1 MFLVKKISVVIVV
14 LICFLACSQESFI
27 KLQKKAQEQENDGSK
42 RPSYVDSDYEVFSE
56 TIFLQNMVYQP
67 IEERNAFFQLTKDG
81 DDSFN
86 PETSVILLN
95 EPSDNNEKNPPL
107 YQNDP
112 NNNANNEKN
121 PPLYQNDPNNNANN
135 EKNPPLYQND
145 PNNNANNEKSP
156 FLYKPKRK
164 AKNPKLIEYSQQ
176 DFYPL
181 KNGDIMMSKEGDQWL
196 IEIKS
201 KALKRFLKD
210 QNDKDRQIQTFT
222 FNDTKTQIAQFKGKI
237 SSYVYTTNDSDLSL
251 RPFYESF
258 LLEKKSD
265 DLYMVDKALDAIEV
279 SKCQMV
285 LKKHSTDK
293 LDSQHKAISID
304 LDFKKERFKSDTE
317 LFLECQS

>member
-1 MFLVKKISVVIVV
+1 MFLVKKIGVVVVV
-14 LICFLACSQESFI
+14 LIGFLACSQERFI
-27 KLQKKAQEQENDGSK
+27 QLQKKAQEQENDGSK

-56 TIFLQNMVYQP
+56 TIFLQNMVHQP
-67 IEERNAFFQLTKDG
+67 IKERDAFAQLTKDG

-95 EPSDNNEKNPPL
+95 ELSDSDTKNQPLNQNESNNSAASNDTKN
-107 YQNDP
+107 
-112 NNNANNEKN
+112 
-121 PPLYQNDPNNNANN
+121 
-135 EKNPPLYQND
+135 
-145 PNNNANNEKSP
+145 P

-164 AKNPKLIEYSQQ
+164 TKDPKLIEYSQQ
-176 DFYPL
+176 NFYPL
-181 KNGDIMMSKEGDQWL
+181 KDGDIMMSKEGDQWL

-237 SSYVYTTNDSDLSL
+237 SSYVYTTNNSNLSL

-265 DLYMVDKALDAIEV
+265 DLYTIGAIGDKALDAIEIQ
-279 SKCQMV
+279 KCQMV

>member
-1 MFLVKKISVVIVV
+1 MI
-14 LICFLACSQESFI
+14 LICFLACSQERFI
-27 KLQKKAQEQENDGSK
+27 QLQKKAQEQENDGSK
-42 RPSYVDSDYEVFSE
+42 RPSYVDSDHEVFSE

-67 IEERNAFFQLTKDG
+67 TNERNAFFQLTKDE
-81 DDSFN
+81 DNSFN

-107 YQNDP
+107 YQNES
-112 NNNANNEKN
+112 NTNTANNDTKN
-121 PPLYQNDPNNNANN
+121 L
-135 EKNPPLYQND
+135 
-145 PNNNANNEKSP
+145 

-164 AKNPKLIEYSQQ
+164 TKNPKLIEYSQQ
-176 DFYPL
+176 NFYPL
-181 KNGDIMMSKEGDQWL
+181 KDGDIVMSKEGDQWL

-265 DLYMVDKALDAIEV
+265 DFYTIGDKALDTIEI

-317 LFLECQS
+317 LFLECLKGS

>member
-1 MFLVKKISVVIVV
+1 MFLVKKISVVIMI
-14 LICFLACSQESFI
+14 LICFLACSQERFI
-27 KLQKKAQEQENDGSK
+27 QLQKKAQEQENDGSQ

-67 IEERNAFFQLTKDG
+67 TEERDSFAQLTKDG
-81 DDSFN
+81 NDSFN
-86 PETSVILLN
+86 SETSVILLN
-95 EPSDNNEKNPPL
+95 EPSDNDTKNPPL
-107 YQNDP
+107 NQNES
-112 NNNANNEKN
+112 NTNTANNDTKN
-121 PPLYQNDPNNNANN
+121 
-135 EKNPPLYQND
+135 
-145 PNNNANNEKSP
+145 P

-164 AKNPKLIEYSQQ
+164 TKNPKLIEYSQQ
-176 DFYPL
+176 NFYPL
-181 KNGDIMMSKEGDQWL
+181 KDGDIIMSKEGDQWL

-265 DLYMVDKALDAIEV
+265 DLYTIGDKALDAIEI

>member
-1 MFLVKKISVVIVV
+1 MFLVKKIGVVVVV
-14 LICFLACSQESFI
+14 LIGFLACSQERFI
-27 KLQKKAQEQENDGSK
+27 QLQKKAQEQENDGSK

-56 TIFLQNMVYQP
+56 TIFLQNMVHQP
-67 IEERNAFFQLTKDG
+67 IKERDAFAQLTKDE

-95 EPSDNNEKNPPL
+95 EPSDNDTKNPPL
-107 YQNDP
+107 NQNES
-112 NNNANNEKN
+112 NNNTANNDTKN
-121 PPLYQNDPNNNANN
+121 
-135 EKNPPLYQND
+135 
-145 PNNNANNEKSP
+145 P

-164 AKNPKLIEYSQQ
+164 TKDPKLIEYSQQ
-176 DFYPL
+176 NFYPL
-181 KNGDIMMSKEGDQWL
+181 KDGDIMMSKEGDQWL

-237 SSYVYTTNDSDLSL
+237 SSYVYTTNNSNLSL

-265 DLYMVDKALDAIEV
+265 DFYMIGAIGDKALDAIEIQ
-279 SKCQMV
+279 KCQMV

>member
-1 MFLVKKISVVIVV
+1 MFLVKKIGVVVVV
-14 LICFLACSQESFI
+14 LIGFLACSQERFI
-27 KLQKKAQEQENDGSK
+27 QLQKKAQEQENDGSK

-56 TIFLQNMVYQP
+56 TIFLKNMVHQP
-67 IEERNAFFQLTKDG
+67 IEKRDAFAQLTKDG

-86 PETSVILLN
+86 PETSVILLD
-95 EPSDNNEKNPPL
+95 EPSDNDTKNPPL
-107 YQNDP
+107 NQNES
-112 NNNANNEKN
+112 NNNA
-121 PPLYQNDPNNNANN
+121 ANN
-135 EKNPPLYQND
+135 DTKN
-145 PNNNANNEKSP
+145 P

-164 AKNPKLIEYSQQ
+164 TKDPKLIEYSQQ
-176 DFYPL
+176 NFYPL
-181 KNGDIMMSKEGDQWL
+181 KDGDIVMSKEGDQWL

-237 SSYVYTTNDSDLSL
+237 SSYVYTTNNSNLSL

-265 DLYMVDKALDAIEV
+265 DFYMIGAIGDKALDAIEIQ
-279 SKCQMV
+279 KCQMV

>member
-1 MFLVKKISVVIVV
+1 MFLVKKIGVVVVV
-14 LICFLACSQESFI
+14 LIGFLACSQERFI
-27 KLQKKAQEQENDGSK
+27 QLQKKAQEQENDGSK

-67 IEERNAFFQLTKDG
+67 TRERDAFVQPTEDG
-81 DDSFN
+81 DNSFN
-86 PETSVILLN
+86 PETSVILLD
-95 EPSDNNEKNPPL
+95 EPSDNDTKNPPL
-107 YQNDP
+107 NQNES
-112 NNNANNEKN
+112 NNNTANNDIKN
-121 PPLYQNDPNNNANN
+121 
-135 EKNPPLYQND
+135 
-145 PNNNANNEKSP
+145 P

-164 AKNPKLIEYSQQ
+164 TKDPKLIEYSQQ
-176 DFYPL
+176 NFYPL
-181 KNGDIMMSKEGDQWL
+181 KDGDIMMSKEGDQWL

-210 QNDKDRQIQTFT
+210 QNNKDRQIQTFT

-237 SSYVYTTNDSDLSL
+237 SSYVYTTNNSNLSL

-265 DLYMVDKALDAIEV
+265 DLYMIGAIGDKALDVIEIQ
-279 SKCQMV
+279 KCQMV

>member
-1 MFLVKKISVVIVV
+1 MFLVKKIGVVVVV
-14 LICFLACSQESFI
+14 LIGFLACSQERFI
-27 KLQKKAQEQENDGSK
+27 QLQKKAQEQENDGSK

-56 TIFLQNMVYQP
+56 TIFLQNMVHQP
-67 IEERNAFFQLTKDG
+67 IKERDAFAQLTKDG

-86 PETSVILLN
+86 SETSVILLN
-95 EPSDNNEKNPPL
+95 EPSDNDTKNPPL
-107 YQNDP
+107 NQNES
-112 NNNANNEKN
+112 NNNA
-121 PPLYQNDPNNNANN
+121 ANN
-135 EKNPPLYQND
+135 DTKN
-145 PNNNANNEKSP
+145 P

-164 AKNPKLIEYSQQ
+164 TKDPKLIEYSQQ
-176 DFYPL
+176 NFYPL
-181 KNGDIMMSKEGDQWL
+181 KDGDIMMSKEGDQWL

-237 SSYVYTTNDSDLSL
+237 SSYVYTTNNSDLSL

-265 DLYMVDKALDAIEV
+265 DFYMIGAIGDKALDAIEI

>member
-1 MFLVKKISVVIVV
+1 MI
-14 LICFLACSQESFI
+14 LICFLACSQERFI
-27 KLQKKAQEQENDGSK
+27 QLQKKAQEQENDGSK

-56 TIFLQNMVYQP
+56 TIFLQNMVHQP
-67 IEERNAFFQLTKDG
+67 TEERDSFAQLTKDG
-81 DDSFN
+81 NDSFS

-95 EPSDNNEKNPPL
+95 EPSDNDTKNPPL
-107 YQNDP
+107 YQNES
-112 NNNANNEKN
+112 NNNTANDDTKN
-121 PPLYQNDPNNNANN
+121 
-135 EKNPPLYQND
+135 
-145 PNNNANNEKSP
+145 P

-176 DFYPL
+176 NFYPL
-181 KNGDIMMSKEGDQWL
+181 KNGDIIMSKEGDQWL

-265 DLYMVDKALDAIEV
+265 DFYTIGAIGDKALDAIEI

>member
-1 MFLVKKISVVIVV
+1 MFLVKKIGVVIMI
-14 LICFLACSQESFI
+14 LICFLACSQERFI
-27 KLQKKAQEQENDGSK
+27 QLQKKAQEQENDGSK
-42 RPSYVDSDYEVFSE
+42 RPSYVDSDHEVFSE

-67 IEERNAFFQLTKDG
+67 IEERNAFFQLTKDE

-86 PETSVILLN
+86 HETSVILLN
-95 EPSDNNEKNPPL
+95 EPSDNNEKNPLSYP
-107 YQNDP
+107 NDP
-112 NNNANNEKN
+112 NNN
-121 PPLYQNDPNNNANN
+121 DNNANN
-135 EKNPPLYQND
+135 SQKN
-145 PNNNANNEKSP
+145 P

-164 AKNPKLIEYSQQ
+164 TKNPKLIEYSQQ

-196 IEIKS
+196 VEIQS

-265 DLYMVDKALDAIEV
+265 NVYTIENKALDTIEI

>member
-1 MFLVKKISVVIVV
+1 MFLVKKIGVVIMI
-14 LICFLACSQESFI
+14 LICFLACSQERFI

-67 IEERNAFFQLTKDG
+67 IEERNAFFQLTNDEDNDPK
-81 DDSFN
+81 
-86 PETSVILLN
+86 ETPLILLN

-107 YQNDP
+107 YPNDP
-112 NNNANNEKN
+112 HNNTANNDIKN
-121 PPLYQNDPNNNANN
+121 
-135 EKNPPLYQND
+135 
-145 PNNNANNEKSP
+145 P
-156 FLYKPKRK
+156 FLYKKRK

-181 KNGDIMMSKEGDQWL
+181 KNGDIIMSKEGDRWL

-265 DLYMVDKALDAIEV
+265 NVYTIENKALDTMEI

>member
-1 MFLVKKISVVIVV
+1 MV
-14 LICFLACSQESFI
+14 LIGFLACSQERFI
-27 KLQKKAQEQENDGSK
+27 QLQKKAQEQENDGSK

-56 TIFLQNMVYQP
+56 TIFLQNMVHQP
-67 IEERNAFFQLTKDG
+67 IKERDAFAQLTKDG

-86 PETSVILLN
+86 PETSVILLD
-95 EPSDNNEKNPPL
+95 EPSDNDTKNPPL
-107 YQNDP
+107 NQNES
-112 NNNANNEKN
+112 NNANT
-121 PPLYQNDPNNNANN
+121 ANN
-135 EKNPPLYQND
+135 DAKN
-145 PNNNANNEKSP
+145 P

-164 AKNPKLIEYSQQ
+164 TKDPKLIEYSQQ
-176 DFYPL
+176 NFYPL
-181 KNGDIMMSKEGDQWL
+181 KDGDIVMSKEGDQWL

-237 SSYVYTTNDSDLSL
+237 SSYVYTTNNSNLSL

-265 DLYMVDKALDAIEV
+265 DLYTIGGKALDAIEIQ
-279 SKCQMV
+279 KCQMV

>member
-1 MFLVKKISVVIVV
+1 MFLVKKIGVVIMI
-14 LICFLACSQESFI
+14 LICFLACSQERFI
-27 KLQKKAQEQENDGSK
+27 KLQKKAQEQENDGSQ
-42 RPSYVDSDYEVFSE
+42 RPSYVDSDHEVFSE

-67 IEERNAFFQLTKDG
+67 IEERNAFFQLTKDEY
-81 DDSFN
+81 DSFN

-95 EPSDNNEKNPPL
+95 EPSDNDTKNPPL
-107 YQNDP
+107 YPNES
-112 NNNANNEKN
+112 NNNTANDDTKN
-121 PPLYQNDPNNNANN
+121 
-135 EKNPPLYQND
+135 
-145 PNNNANNEKSP
+145 P

-164 AKNPKLIEYSQQ
+164 TKNPKLIEYSQQ
-176 DFYPL
+176 NFYPL
-181 KNGDIMMSKEGDQWL
+181 KNGDIIMSKEGDQWL
-196 IEIKS
+196 VEIKS
-201 KALKRFLKD
+201 KALKRFLKA

-237 SSYVYTTNDSDLSL
+237 SSYVYTTNNSDLSL

-265 DLYMVDKALDAIEV
+265 DLYTIGDKALDTIEV

-317 LFLECQS
+317 LFLECLKES

>member
-1 MFLVKKISVVIVV
+1 MFLVKKIGVVIMV
-14 LICFLACSQESFI
+14 LICFLACSQERFI
-27 KLQKKAQEQENDGSK
+27 QLQKKAQEQENDGSK
-42 RPSYVDSDYEVFSE
+42 RPSYVDSDHEVFSE
-56 TIFLQNMVYQP
+56 TIFLQNMVHQP
-67 IEERNAFFQLTKDG
+67 IKERDAFAQLTKDG

-86 PETSVILLN
+86 PETSVILLD
-95 EPSDNNEKNPPL
+95 EPSDNDTKNPPL
-107 YQNDP
+107 NQNES
-112 NNNANNEKN
+112 NNNTASNDTKN
-121 PPLYQNDPNNNANN
+121 
-135 EKNPPLYQND
+135 
-145 PNNNANNEKSP
+145 P

-164 AKNPKLIEYSQQ
+164 TKDPKLIEYSQQ
-176 DFYPL
+176 NFYPL
-181 KNGDIMMSKEGDQWL
+181 KDGDIMMSKEGDQWL

-210 QNDKDRQIQTFT
+210 QNNKDRQIQTFT

-237 SSYVYTTNDSDLSL
+237 SSYVYTTNNSDLSL

-265 DLYMVDKALDAIEV
+265 DLYTIGDKALDTIEV
-279 SKCQMV
+279 SKCQIV

>member
-1 MFLVKKISVVIVV
+1 MFLVKKIGVVVVV
-14 LICFLACSQESFI
+14 LIGFLACSQERFI
-27 KLQKKAQEQENDGSK
+27 QLQKKAQEQENDGSK

-56 TIFLQNMVYQP
+56 TIFLKNMVHHP
-67 IEERNAFFQLTKDG
+67 IKERDAFAQLTKDE

-86 PETSVILLN
+86 PETSVILLD
-95 EPSDNNEKNPPL
+95 EPSDNDTKNPPL
-107 YQNDP
+107 NQNES
-112 NNNANNEKN
+112 NNNTASNDVKN
-121 PPLYQNDPNNNANN
+121 
-135 EKNPPLYQND
+135 
-145 PNNNANNEKSP
+145 P

-164 AKNPKLIEYSQQ
+164 TKDPKLIEYSQQ
-176 DFYPL
+176 NFYPL
-181 KNGDIMMSKEGDQWL
+181 KDGDIIMSKEGDQWL
-196 IEIKS
+196 IKIKS

-237 SSYVYTTNDSDLSL
+237 SSYVYTTNNSDLSL

-258 LLEKKSD
+258 PLEKKSD
-265 DLYMVDKALDAIEV
+265 DFYTIGAIGDKTLDAIEIQ
-279 SKCQMV
+279 KCQMV

-304 LDFKKERFKSDTE
+304 LDFKKERFKSDTG

>member
-1 MFLVKKISVVIVV
+1 MFLVKKIGVVIVV
-14 LICFLACSQESFI
+14 LMCFLACSQERFI
-27 KLQKKAQEQENDGSK
+27 QLQKKAQEQENDGSK

-56 TIFLQNMVYQP
+56 TIFLKNMVYQP
-67 IEERNAFFQLTKDG
+67 TEERDSFAQLTKDE
-81 DDSFN
+81 DNSFN

-95 EPSDNNEKNPPL
+95 EPSDNDTKNPPL
-107 YQNDP
+107 YQSES
-112 NNNANNEKN
+112 NNNANT
-121 PPLYQNDPNNNANN
+121 ANN
-135 EKNPPLYQND
+135 DTKN
-145 PNNNANNEKSP
+145 P

-164 AKNPKLIEYSQQ
+164 TKNPKLIEYSQQ
-176 DFYPL
+176 NFYPL
-181 KNGDIMMSKEGDQWL
+181 KDGDIVMSKEGDQWL

-237 SSYVYTTNDSDLSL
+237 SSYVYTTNNSGLSL

-265 DLYMVDKALDAIEV
+265 DFYTIGDKALDSIEI

>member
-1 MFLVKKISVVIVV
+1 MFLVKKIGVVVVV

-27 KLQKKAQEQENDGSK
+27 KMQKKAQEQENDGSK

-67 IEERNAFFQLTKDG
+67 TEERDSFAQLTKDE

-95 EPSDNNEKNPPL
+95 EPSDNDTKNPPL
-107 YQNDP
+107 YQNEFH
-112 NNNANNEKN
+112 NNNTANNDTKN
-121 PPLYQNDPNNNANN
+121 
-135 EKNPPLYQND
+135 
-145 PNNNANNEKSP
+145 P

-164 AKNPKLIEYSQQ
+164 TKNPKLIEYSQQ

-181 KNGDIMMSKEGDQWL
+181 KNGDIIMSKEGDQWL

-265 DLYMVDKALDAIEV
+265 DFYTIGAIGDKALDAIEI

-317 LFLECQS
+317 LFLECLKES

>member
-1 MFLVKKISVVIVV
+1 MFLVKKIGVVIVV
-14 LICFLACSQESFI
+14 LIGFLACSQERFI

-67 IEERNAFFQLTKDG
+67 IEERNVFFQLTKDEN
-81 DDSFN
+81 DSFN
-86 PETSVILLN
+86 SETSVILLN
-95 EPSDNNEKNPPL
+95 EPSDNNEKNPL
-107 YQNDP
+107 
-112 NNNANNEKN
+112 
-121 PPLYQNDPNNNANN
+121 
-135 EKNPPLYQND
+135 LYQND

-164 AKNPKLIEYSQQ
+164 TKNPKLIEYSQQ

-181 KNGDIMMSKEGDQWL
+181 KDGDIVMSKEGDQWL

-265 DLYMVDKALDAIEV
+265 DFYTIGAIGDKALDAIEI

>member
-1 MFLVKKISVVIVV
+1 MFLVKKIGVVIMILV
-14 LICFLACSQESFI
+14 CFLACSQESFI
-27 KLQKKAQEQENDGSK
+27 KMQKKAQEQENDGSQ
-42 RPSYVDSDYEVFSE
+42 RPSYVDSDHEVFSE

-67 IEERNAFFQLTKDG
+67 TEERDSFAQLTKDG
-81 DDSFN
+81 NDSFN

-107 YQNDP
+107 YP
-112 NNNANNEKN
+112 
-121 PPLYQNDPNNNANN
+121 
-135 EKNPPLYQND
+135 ND

-164 AKNPKLIEYSQQ
+164 TKNPKLIEYSQQ

-181 KNGDIMMSKEGDQWL
+181 KNGDIIMSKQGDQWL
-196 IEIKS
+196 VEIKS

-265 DLYMVDKALDAIEV
+265 NVYTIGDKALDAIEI

>member
-1 MFLVKKISVVIVV
+1 MFLVKKIGVVIMILV
-14 LICFLACSQESFI
+14 CFLACSQERFI
-27 KLQKKAQEQENDGSK
+27 QLQKKAQEQENDGSK

-67 IEERNAFFQLTKDG
+67 IEERNAFFQLTKDE
-81 DDSFN
+81 DNSFN

-95 EPSDNNEKNPPL
+95 EPSDSDTKNPPL
-107 YQNDP
+107 NQNES
-112 NNNANNEKN
+112 NTNTANNDTKN
-121 PPLYQNDPNNNANN
+121 
-135 EKNPPLYQND
+135 
-145 PNNNANNEKSP
+145 P

-164 AKNPKLIEYSQQ
+164 TKNPKLIEYSQQ
-176 DFYPL
+176 NFYPL
-181 KNGDIMMSKEGDQWL
+181 KNGDIIMSKEGDQWL
-196 IEIKS
+196 VEIKS

-265 DLYMVDKALDAIEV
+265 NVYTIENKALDAIEI

>member
-1 MFLVKKISVVIVV
+1 MFLVKKISVVIMI
-14 LICFLACSQESFI
+14 LIGFLACSQERFI

-42 RPSYVDSDYEVFSE
+42 RPSYVDSDHEVFSE
-56 TIFLQNMVYQP
+56 TIFLKNMVYQP
-67 IEERNAFFQLTKDG
+67 IEERNAFFQLTKDEN
-81 DDSFN
+81 DSFN

-95 EPSDNNEKNPPL
+95 EPSDNDTKNPPL
-107 YQNDP
+107 YPNDP
-112 NNNANNEKN
+112 HNNTNNAN
-121 PPLYQNDPNNNANN
+121 D
-135 EKNPPLYQND
+135 D
-145 PNNNANNEKSP
+145 TKSP

-164 AKNPKLIEYSQQ
+164 TKNPKLIEYSQQ
-176 DFYPL
+176 NFYPL
-181 KNGDIMMSKEGDQWL
+181 KNGDIIMSKEGDQWL

-265 DLYMVDKALDAIEV
+265 DLYMVDKALDAIKI

-317 LFLECQS
+317 LFLECIKES

>member
-1 MFLVKKISVVIVV
+1 MFLVKKIGVVVVV
-14 LICFLACSQESFI
+14 LIGFLACSQERFI
-27 KLQKKAQEQENDGSK
+27 QLQKKAQEQENDGSK

-56 TIFLQNMVYQP
+56 TIFLQNMVHQP
-67 IEERNAFFQLTKDG
+67 IKERDAFAQLTKDE

-95 EPSDNNEKNPPL
+95 EPNDNDAKNPPL
-107 YQNDP
+107 NQNES
-112 NNNANNEKN
+112 NTNTANNDVKN
-121 PPLYQNDPNNNANN
+121 
-135 EKNPPLYQND
+135 
-145 PNNNANNEKSP
+145 P

-164 AKNPKLIEYSQQ
+164 TKDPKLIEYSQQ
-176 DFYPL
+176 NFYPL
-181 KNGDIMMSKEGDQWL
+181 KDGDIVMSKEGNQWL

-210 QNDKDRQIQTFT
+210 QNNKDRQIQTFT

-237 SSYVYTTNDSDLSL
+237 SSYVYTTNNSNLSL

-265 DLYMVDKALDAIEV
+265 DLYMIGAIGDKALDAIEIQ
-279 SKCQMV
+279 KCQMV

>member
-1 MFLVKKISVVIVV
+1 MFLVKKIGVVIAV
-14 LICFLACSQESFI
+14 LMCFLACSQERFI
-27 KLQKKAQEQENDGSK
+27 QLQKKAQEQENDGSK

-56 TIFLQNMVYQP
+56 TIFLQNMVHQP
-67 IEERNAFFQLTKDG
+67 IKERDAFAKLTKDE

-86 PETSVILLN
+86 PETSVILLD
-95 EPSDNNEKNPPL
+95 EPSDNDTKNPPL
-107 YQNDP
+107 NQNES
-112 NNNANNEKN
+112 NNTNTANNDAKN
-121 PPLYQNDPNNNANN
+121 
-135 EKNPPLYQND
+135 
-145 PNNNANNEKSP
+145 P

-164 AKNPKLIEYSQQ
+164 TKNPKLIEYSQQ

-181 KNGDIMMSKEGDQWL
+181 KDGDIVMSKEGDQWL
-196 IEIKS
+196 VEIKS

-237 SSYVYTTNDSDLSL
+237 SSYVYTTNNSDLSL

-265 DLYMVDKALDAIEV
+265 DFYKIGADKALDAIEIQ
-279 SKCQMV
+279 KCQMV

-317 LFLECQS
+317 LFLECLKES

>member
-1 MFLVKKISVVIVV
+1 MFLVKKIGVVVVV
-14 LICFLACSQESFI
+14 LIGFLACSQERFI
-27 KLQKKAQEQENDGSK
+27 QLQKKAQEQENDGSK

-56 TIFLQNMVYQP
+56 TIFLQNMVHQP
-67 IEERNAFFQLTKDG
+67 IKERDAFAQPTKDG

-86 PETSVILLN
+86 PETSVILLD
-95 EPSDNNEKNPPL
+95 EPSDNDTKN
-107 YQNDP
+107 
-112 NNNANNEKN
+112 
-121 PPLYQNDPNNNANN
+121 
-135 EKNPPLYQND
+135 
-145 PNNNANNEKSP
+145 P

-164 AKNPKLIEYSQQ
+164 TKDPKLIEYSQQ
-176 DFYPL
+176 NFYPL
-181 KNGDIMMSKEGDQWL
+181 KDGDIMMSKEGDQWL

-210 QNDKDRQIQTFT
+210 QNDKNRQIQTFI

-237 SSYVYTTNDSDLSL
+237 SSYVYTTNNSNLSL

-265 DLYMVDKALDAIEV
+265 DFYMIGAIGDKALDAIEIQ
-279 SKCQMV
+279 KCQMV

>member
-1 MFLVKKISVVIVV
+1 MFLVKKIGVVVVV
-14 LICFLACSQESFI
+14 LIGFLACSQERFI
-27 KLQKKAQEQENDGSK
+27 QLQKKAQEQENDGSK

-56 TIFLQNMVYQP
+56 TIFLKNMVHQP
-67 IEERNAFFQLTKDG
+67 TEERDAFAQLTKDG

-86 PETSVILLN
+86 PETSVILLD
-95 EPSDNNEKNPPL
+95 EPSDNDTKNPPL
-107 YQNDP
+107 NQNES
-112 NNNANNEKN
+112 NNNTASNDTKN
-121 PPLYQNDPNNNANN
+121 
-135 EKNPPLYQND
+135 
-145 PNNNANNEKSP
+145 P

-164 AKNPKLIEYSQQ
+164 TKDSKLIEYSQQ
-176 DFYPL
+176 NFYPL
-181 KNGDIMMSKEGDQWL
+181 KDGDIVMSKEGDQWL

-237 SSYVYTTNDSDLSL
+237 SSYVYTTNNSNLSL

-265 DLYMVDKALDAIEV
+265 DFYMIGAIGDKALDAIEIQ
-279 SKCQMV
+279 KCQMV

>member
-1 MFLVKKISVVIVV
+1 MI
-14 LICFLACSQESFI
+14 LICFLACSQERFI

-67 IEERNAFFQLTKDG
+67 IEERNAFFQLTKDEY
-81 DDSFN
+81 DSFN

-112 NNNANNEKN
+112 YNNTNQANN
-121 PPLYQNDPNNNANN
+121 DT
-135 EKNPPLYQND
+135 
-145 PNNNANNEKSP
+145 KSP
-156 FLYKPKRK
+156 FLYKKRK

-181 KNGDIMMSKEGDQWL
+181 KDGDIMMSKEGDQWL
-196 IEIKS
+196 VEIKS

-237 SSYVYTTNDSDLSL
+237 SSYVYTTNNSDLSL

-265 DLYMVDKALDAIEV
+265 DFYTIGAIGDKALDAIEI

-317 LFLECQS
+317 LFLECLKES

>member
-1 MFLVKKISVVIVV
+1 MFLVKKISVVIMI

-27 KLQKKAQEQENDGSK
+27 KLQKKAQEQENDGSQ

-67 IEERNAFFQLTKDG
+67 IEERNAFFQLTKDE
-81 DDSFN
+81 DNSFN

-112 NNNANNEKN
+112 NNNANNEK
-121 PPLYQNDPNNNANN
+121 
-135 EKNPPLYQND
+135 
-145 PNNNANNEKSP
+145 SP

-164 AKNPKLIEYSQQ
+164 TKDPKLIEYSQQ

-181 KNGDIMMSKEGDQWL
+181 KDGDIVMSKEGDQWL

-222 FNDTKTQIAQFKGKI
+222 FNDTKTQIVQFKGKI
-237 SSYVYTTNDSDLSL
+237 SSYVYTTNNSDLSL
-251 RPFYESF
+251 RPFYKSF

-265 DLYMVDKALDAIEV
+265 NLYTIGAIGDKALDAIEI

>member
-1 MFLVKKISVVIVV
+1 MFLVKKIGVVIAV
-14 LICFLACSQESFI
+14 LMCFLACSQERFI
-27 KLQKKAQEQENDGSK
+27 QLQKKAQEQENDGSK

-67 IEERNAFFQLTKDG
+67 TEERDAFAQLTKDG

-86 PETSVILLN
+86 PETSVILLD
-95 EPSDNNEKNPPL
+95 EPSDNDTKNPPL
-107 YQNDP
+107 NQNES
-112 NNNANNEKN
+112 NTNAANNDVKN
-121 PPLYQNDPNNNANN
+121 
-135 EKNPPLYQND
+135 
-145 PNNNANNEKSP
+145 P

-164 AKNPKLIEYSQQ
+164 TKDPKLIEYSQQ
-176 DFYPL
+176 NFYPL
-181 KNGDIMMSKEGDQWL
+181 KDGDIIVSKEGDQWL

-237 SSYVYTTNDSDLSL
+237 SSYVYTTNNSDLSL

-265 DLYMVDKALDAIEV
+265 NLYTIGAIGDKALDAIEIQ
-279 SKCQMV
+279 KCQMV

>member
-1 MFLVKKISVVIVV
+1 MI
-14 LICFLACSQESFI
+14 LICFLACSQERFI

-67 IEERNAFFQLTKDG
+67 TEERDSFAQLTKDEN
-81 DDSFN
+81 DSFN

-107 YQNDP
+107 YQNES
-112 NNNANNEKN
+112 NNNTANDDTKN
-121 PPLYQNDPNNNANN
+121 
-135 EKNPPLYQND
+135 
-145 PNNNANNEKSP
+145 P

-164 AKNPKLIEYSQQ
+164 TKNPKLIEYSQQ
-176 DFYPL
+176 NFYPL
-181 KNGDIMMSKEGDQWL
+181 KDGDIVMSKEGDQWL
-196 IEIKS
+196 VEIKS

-265 DLYMVDKALDAIEV
+265 DLYMVDKALDAIEI

>member
-1 MFLVKKISVVIVV
+1 MFLVKKIGVVVVV
-14 LICFLACSQESFI
+14 LIGFLACSQERFI
-27 KLQKKAQEQENDGSK
+27 QLQKKAQEQENDGSK

-56 TIFLQNMVYQP
+56 TIFLQNMVHQP
-67 IEERNAFFQLTKDG
+67 IKERDAFAQLTKDE

-86 PETSVILLN
+86 PETSVILLD
-95 EPSDNNEKNPPL
+95 EPSDNDTKNPPL
-107 YQNDP
+107 NQNES
-112 NNNANNEKN
+112 NNNTANNDVKN
-121 PPLYQNDPNNNANN
+121 
-135 EKNPPLYQND
+135 
-145 PNNNANNEKSP
+145 P

-164 AKNPKLIEYSQQ
+164 TKDPKLIEYSQQ
-176 DFYPL
+176 NFYPL
-181 KNGDIMMSKEGDQWL
+181 KDGDIVMSKEGDQWL

-201 KALKRFLKD
+201 KSLKRFLKD
-210 QNDKDRQIQTFT
+210 QNNKDRQIQTFT

-237 SSYVYTTNDSDLSL
+237 SSYVYTTNNSNLSL

-258 LLEKKSD
+258 LLEKKSE
-265 DLYMVDKALDAIEV
+265 DLYTIGDKALDAIEIQ
-279 SKCQMV
+279 KCQMV

>member
-1 MFLVKKISVVIVV
+1 MFLVKKIGVVVVV
-14 LICFLACSQESFI
+14 LIGFLACSQERFI
-27 KLQKKAQEQENDGSK
+27 QLQKKAQEQENDGSK

-67 IEERNAFFQLTKDG
+67 MEERDSFAQLTKDG

-95 EPSDNNEKNPPL
+95 EPSGNDTKNPPL
-107 YQNDP
+107 NQNES
-112 NNNANNEKN
+112 NNNTNAANNDTKN
-121 PPLYQNDPNNNANN
+121 
-135 EKNPPLYQND
+135 
-145 PNNNANNEKSP
+145 P

-164 AKNPKLIEYSQQ
+164 TKDPKLIEYSQQ
-176 DFYPL
+176 NFYPL
-181 KNGDIMMSKEGDQWL
+181 KDGDITMSKEGDQWL

-237 SSYVYTTNDSDLSL
+237 SSYVYTTNNSDLSL

-265 DLYMVDKALDAIEV
+265 DFYMIGAIGDKALDAIEI

-304 LDFKKERFKSDTE
+304 LDFKKEYFKSDTE

>member
-1 MFLVKKISVVIVV
+1 MFLVKKIGVVVVV
-14 LICFLACSQESFI
+14 LIGFLACSQERFI
-27 KLQKKAQEQENDGSK
+27 QLQKKAQEQENDGSK

-56 TIFLQNMVYQP
+56 TIFLQNMVHQP
-67 IEERNAFFQLTKDG
+67 TEERGAFAQLTKDG
-81 DDSFN
+81 DDSFS
-86 PETSVILLN
+86 PETSVILLD
-95 EPSDNNEKNPPL
+95 EPSDNDTKNPPL
-107 YQNDP
+107 NQNES
-112 NNNANNEKN
+112 NNNTANNDTKN
-121 PPLYQNDPNNNANN
+121 
-135 EKNPPLYQND
+135 
-145 PNNNANNEKSP
+145 P

-164 AKNPKLIEYSQQ
+164 TKDPKLIEYSQQ
-176 DFYPL
+176 NFYPL
-181 KNGDIMMSKEGDQWL
+181 KDGDIIMSKKGDQWL

-237 SSYVYTTNDSDLSL
+237 SSYIYTTNNSTLSL

-265 DLYMVDKALDAIEV
+265 DFYTIGAIGDKALDAIEIH
-279 SKCQMV
+279 KCQMV

>member
-1 MFLVKKISVVIVV
+1 MFLVKKISVVIMI
-14 LICFLACSQESFI
+14 LICFLACSQERFI
-27 KLQKKAQEQENDGSK
+27 QLQKKAQEQENDGSK

-56 TIFLQNMVYQP
+56 TIFLQNMVHQP
-67 IEERNAFFQLTKDG
+67 TEERDSFAQLTKDG
-81 DDSFN
+81 NDSFS

-95 EPSDNNEKNPPL
+95 EPSDNDTKNPPL
-107 YQNDP
+107 YQNES
-112 NNNANNEKN
+112 NNNTANDDTKN
-121 PPLYQNDPNNNANN
+121 
-135 EKNPPLYQND
+135 
-145 PNNNANNEKSP
+145 P

-176 DFYPL
+176 NFYPL
-181 KNGDIMMSKEGDQWL
+181 KNGDIIMSKEGDQWL

-265 DLYMVDKALDAIEV
+265 DFYTIGAIGDKALDAIEI

>member
-1 MFLVKKISVVIVV
+1 MFLVKKIGVVIVV
-14 LICFLACSQESFI
+14 LIGFLACSQERFI
-27 KLQKKAQEQENDGSK
+27 QLQKKAQEQENDGSQ

-56 TIFLQNMVYQP
+56 TIFLQNMVHQP
-67 IEERNAFFQLTKDG
+67 IEERNAFAQLTKDG
-81 DDSFN
+81 DDSFS

-95 EPSDNNEKNPPL
+95 EPSGNDTKNPPL
-107 YQNDP
+107 YPNES
-112 NNNANNEKN
+112 NNNAASNDTKN
-121 PPLYQNDPNNNANN
+121 
-135 EKNPPLYQND
+135 
-145 PNNNANNEKSP
+145 P

-164 AKNPKLIEYSQQ
+164 TKNPKLIEYSQQ
-176 DFYPL
+176 NFYPL
-181 KNGDIMMSKEGDQWL
+181 KDGDIMMSKEGDQWL

-237 SSYVYTTNDSDLSL
+237 SSYVYTINNSNLSL
-251 RPFYESF
+251 RPFYKSF

-265 DLYMVDKALDAIEV
+265 DLYIIGAIGDKALDAIEIQ
-279 SKCQMV
+279 KCQMV

-317 LFLECQS
+317 LFLECQN

>member
-1 MFLVKKISVVIVV
+1 M
-14 LICFLACSQESFI
+14 CFLACSQERFI
-27 KLQKKAQEQENDGSK
+27 QLQKKAQEQENDGSK

-67 IEERNAFFQLTKDG
+67 TEERDSFAQLTKDG
-81 DDSFN
+81 NDSFN

-95 EPSDNNEKNPPL
+95 EPSDNDTKNPPL
-107 YQNDP
+107 YQNES
-112 NNNANNEKN
+112 NTNTANNDAKN
-121 PPLYQNDPNNNANN
+121 
-135 EKNPPLYQND
+135 
-145 PNNNANNEKSP
+145 P

-164 AKNPKLIEYSQQ
+164 TKNPKLIEYSQQ
-176 DFYPL
+176 NFYPL
-181 KNGDIMMSKEGDQWL
+181 KDEDIMMSKEGDQWL

-251 RPFYESF
+251 RSFYESF

-265 DLYMVDKALDAIEV
+265 DLYTIGDKALDAIEI

-317 LFLECQS
+317 LFLECLKES

>member
-1 MFLVKKISVVIVV
+1 MFLVKKIGVVVVV
-14 LICFLACSQESFI
+14 LIGFLACSQERFI
-27 KLQKKAQEQENDGSK
+27 QLQKKAQEQENDGSK

-56 TIFLQNMVYQP
+56 TIFLQNMVHQP
-67 IEERNAFFQLTKDG
+67 IEKRDAFAQLTKDG

-86 PETSVILLN
+86 PETSVILLD
-95 EPSDNNEKNPPL
+95 EPSDNDTKNPPL
-107 YQNDP
+107 NQNES
-112 NNNANNEKN
+112 NNNTANNDIKN
-121 PPLYQNDPNNNANN
+121 
-135 EKNPPLYQND
+135 
-145 PNNNANNEKSP
+145 P

-164 AKNPKLIEYSQQ
+164 TKDPKLIEYSQQ
-176 DFYPL
+176 NFYPL
-181 KNGDIMMSKEGDQWL
+181 KDGDIVMSKEGDQWL

-201 KALKRFLKD
+201 KSLKRFLKD
-210 QNDKDRQIQTFT
+210 QNNKDRQIQTFT

-237 SSYVYTTNDSDLSL
+237 SSYVYTTNNSNLSL

-265 DLYMVDKALDAIEV
+265 DFYMIGAIGDKALDAIEIQ
-279 SKCQMV
+279 KCQMV

>member
-1 MFLVKKISVVIVV
+1 MFLVKKIGVVIVV
-14 LICFLACSQESFI
+14 LICFLACSQERFI
-27 KLQKKAQEQENDGSK
+27 QLQKKAQEQENDGSK

-56 TIFLQNMVYQP
+56 TIFLKNMVYQP
-67 IEERNAFFQLTKDG
+67 TEERDSFAQLTKDG
-81 DDSFN
+81 NDSFN

-95 EPSDNNEKNPPL
+95 EPSDNDTKN
-107 YQNDP
+107 
-112 NNNANNEKN
+112 
-121 PPLYQNDPNNNANN
+121 
-135 EKNPPLYQND
+135 
-145 PNNNANNEKSP
+145 P

-164 AKNPKLIEYSQQ
+164 TKDPKLIEYSQQ
-176 DFYPL
+176 NFYPL
-181 KNGDIMMSKEGDQWL
+181 KDGDIVMSKEGDQWL

-237 SSYVYTTNDSDLSL
+237 SSYVYTTNNSDLSL

-258 LLEKKSD
+258 LLEKKSGD
-265 DLYMVDKALDAIEV
+265 FYTIGAIGDKALDAIEI

>member
-1 MFLVKKISVVIVV
+1 MV
-14 LICFLACSQESFI
+14 LIGFLACSQERFI
-27 KLQKKAQEQENDGSK
+27 QLQKKAQEQENDGSK

-56 TIFLQNMVYQP
+56 TIFLQNMVHQP
-67 IEERNAFFQLTKDG
+67 IKERDAFAQLTKDE

-86 PETSVILLN
+86 PETSVILLD
-95 EPSDNNEKNPPL
+95 EPSDNDTKNPPL
-107 YQNDP
+107 NQNES
-112 NNNANNEKN
+112 NNNTANNDTKN
-121 PPLYQNDPNNNANN
+121 
-135 EKNPPLYQND
+135 
-145 PNNNANNEKSP
+145 P

-164 AKNPKLIEYSQQ
+164 TKDPKLIEYSQQ
-176 DFYPL
+176 NFYPL
-181 KNGDIMMSKEGDQWL
+181 KDGDIMMSKEGDQWL

-201 KALKRFLKD
+201 KSLKRFLKD

-237 SSYVYTTNDSDLSL
+237 SSYVYTTNNSNLSL
-251 RPFYESF
+251 RPFYKPF

-265 DLYMVDKALDAIEV
+265 NLYTIGDKALDAIEIQ
-279 SKCQMV
+279 KCQMV

>member
-1 MFLVKKISVVIVV
+1 MFLVKKIGVVVVV
-14 LICFLACSQESFI
+14 LMCFLACSQERFI
-27 KLQKKAQEQENDGSK
+27 QLQKKAQEQENDGSK

-67 IEERNAFFQLTKDG
+67 IEERDSFAQLTKDG
-81 DDSFN
+81 DNSFN
-86 PETSVILLN
+86 PETSVVLLD
-95 EPSDNNEKNPPL
+95 EPSGNDTKNPPL
-107 YQNDP
+107 YQSES
-112 NNNANNEKN
+112 NNNTANNDAKN
-121 PPLYQNDPNNNANN
+121 
-135 EKNPPLYQND
+135 
-145 PNNNANNEKSP
+145 P

-164 AKNPKLIEYSQQ
+164 TKDPKLIEYSQQ
-176 DFYPL
+176 NFYPL
-181 KNGDIMMSKEGDQWL
+181 KDGDIMMSKEGDQWL

-237 SSYVYTTNDSDLSL
+237 SSYVYTTNNSDLSL

-265 DLYMVDKALDAIEV
+265 DLYTIGAIGDKALDTIEI

-304 LDFKKERFKSDTE
+304 LDFKKERFKSDIE

>member
-1 MFLVKKISVVIVV
+1 MFLVKKIGVVVVV
-14 LICFLACSQESFI
+14 LIGFLACSQERFI
-27 KLQKKAQEQENDGSK
+27 QLQKKAQEQENDGSK

-56 TIFLQNMVYQP
+56 TIFLQNMVHQP
-67 IEERNAFFQLTKDG
+67 IKERDAFAQLTKDG

-86 PETSVILLN
+86 PETSVILLD
-95 EPSDNNEKNPPL
+95 EPSDNDTKSPPL
-107 YQNDP
+107 NQNES
-112 NNNANNEKN
+112 NNNTANNDVKN
-121 PPLYQNDPNNNANN
+121 
-135 EKNPPLYQND
+135 
-145 PNNNANNEKSP
+145 P

-164 AKNPKLIEYSQQ
+164 TKDPKLIEYSQQ
-176 DFYPL
+176 NFYPL
-181 KNGDIMMSKEGDQWL
+181 KDGDIVMSKEGDQWL

-237 SSYVYTTNDSDLSL
+237 SSYVYTTNNSNLSL

-265 DLYMVDKALDAIEV
+265 DFYMIGAIGDKALDAIEIH
-279 SKCQMV
+279 KCQMV

>member
-1 MFLVKKISVVIVV
+1 MFLVKKIGVVIAV
-14 LICFLACSQESFI
+14 LMCFLACSQERFI
-27 KLQKKAQEQENDGSK
+27 QLQKKAQEQENDGSK

-56 TIFLQNMVYQP
+56 TIFLKNMVYQP
-67 IEERNAFFQLTKDG
+67 AEERNAFAQLTKDE

-86 PETSVILLN
+86 HETSVILLN
-95 EPSDNNEKNPPL
+95 EPSDNDTKNPPL
-107 YQNDP
+107 NQNES
-112 NNNANNEKN
+112 NTNTANNDTKN
-121 PPLYQNDPNNNANN
+121 
-135 EKNPPLYQND
+135 
-145 PNNNANNEKSP
+145 P

-164 AKNPKLIEYSQQ
+164 TKNSKLIEYSQQ
-176 DFYPL
+176 NFYPL
-181 KNGDIMMSKEGDQWL
+181 KDGDIMMSKEGDQWL

-210 QNDKDRQIQTFT
+210 QNDKDRQIQTFI

-237 SSYVYTTNDSDLSL
+237 SSYVYTTNNSGLSL

-265 DLYMVDKALDAIEV
+265 NLYTIGDKALDAIEI

-304 LDFKKERFKSDTE
+304 LDFKKERFKSDIE
-317 LFLECQS
+317 LFLECQN